1 LKRGVFLRLTKVV
14 GNYAVKL
21 NATQGGFVKR
31 IIGDGEFSGTGEISR
46 PSMSKFEKYFEIKKI
61 TDEHSLKKSFSLRHK
76 VYCEE
81 LGYEPIRESGLE
93 YDEYDTRAVHLCV
106 IHKRSGIFAGTV
118 RLVFDSDQQEL
129 PFRRLL
135 KNFKENVEDINV
147 ARLKKRRMCEVS
159 RLAVPSEFR
168 KRKLDDKLKLNFSS
182 EEIECFPMISMAL
195 FYGCLTYCKHYE
207 IGAYSM
213 MEERLARALKIS
225 GIESFRVADFH
236 EFNGLRAPFLFSSS
250 FNTEKIRPEQLR
262 ILNYVYN
269 SVIEKEKTITAA

>member
-1 LKRGVFLRLTKVV
+1 M
-14 GNYAVKL
+14 
-21 NATQGGFVKR
+21 KR

-81 LGYEPIRESGLE
+81 LGYEPTRESRLE
-93 YDEYDTRAVHLCV
+93 YDEYDSRAVHFAV
-106 IHKRSGIFAGTV
+106 IHKGSGIFAGTV
-118 RLVFDSDQQEL
+118 RLVFENDQQEL
-129 PFRRLL
+129 PFKKHLI
-135 KNFKENVEDINV
+135 NFKENVKDINV

-168 KRKLDDKLKLNFSS
+168 KRKLDDKLKLNFSP
-182 EEIECFPMISMAL
+182 EEIGCFPMISIAL
-195 FYGCLTYCKHYE
+195 FYSCLTYCKHYD

-225 GIESFRVADFH
+225 GIESFRVSDFH

-250 FNTEKIRPEQLR
+250 CNTEKIRPEQLR
-262 ILNYVYN
+262 ILNFVYN
-269 SVIEKEKTITAA
+269 SIIENEKLIKVA